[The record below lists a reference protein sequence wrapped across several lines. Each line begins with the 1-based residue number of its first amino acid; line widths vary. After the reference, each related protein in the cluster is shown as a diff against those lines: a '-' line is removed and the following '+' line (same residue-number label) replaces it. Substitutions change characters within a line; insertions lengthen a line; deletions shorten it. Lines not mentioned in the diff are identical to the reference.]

1 MKNIFNA
8 QDAQSYIDRIN
19 QLNARSE
26 RRWGKMTVDQMLAH
40 CNITYSM
47 IFEPEK
53 HKKPGF
59 IARFIL
65 KKFVKSKV
73 CNDIA
78 YKTNLPTS
86 PAFVISDEKVFDEE
100 QKKLFRVFVKNFN
113 AIFNKNRNFD
123 SDLVISEDS
132 DILSLDEIE
141 TAIAKLRELGVDEDS
156 IKRIYFSNIVP
167 KKDVNH
173 IL

>member
-100 QKKLFRVFVKNFN
+100 QKKLIGYIQKVQQLGADAFEGKE
-113 AIFNKNRNFD
+113 
-123 SDLVISEDS
+123 SISFGP
-132 DILSLDEIE
+132 LSATEWNNMMAKHLDHHL
-141 TAIAKLRELGVDEDS
+141 KQFGV
-156 IKRIYFSNIVP
+156 
-167 KKDVNH
+167 
-173 IL
+173 

>member
-65 KKFVKSKV
+65 KKFVKNKV

-100 QKKLFRVFVKNFN
+100 QKKLIGYIQKVQQLGADAFEGKE
-113 AIFNKNRNFD
+113 
-123 SDLVISEDS
+123 SISFGP
-132 DILSLDEIE
+132 LSATEWNNMMAKHLDHHL
-141 TAIAKLRELGVDEDS
+141 KQFGV
-156 IKRIYFSNIVP
+156 
-167 KKDVNH
+167 
-173 IL
+173 